1 MNTAFLVVRRNADG
15 TPDTTFGPT
24 ANGVVTIEFDLGP
37 PGTLL
42 AD

>member
-1 MNTAFLVVRRNADG
+1 MNTAFLVVRRTDG

-37 PGTLL
+37 PGTPL